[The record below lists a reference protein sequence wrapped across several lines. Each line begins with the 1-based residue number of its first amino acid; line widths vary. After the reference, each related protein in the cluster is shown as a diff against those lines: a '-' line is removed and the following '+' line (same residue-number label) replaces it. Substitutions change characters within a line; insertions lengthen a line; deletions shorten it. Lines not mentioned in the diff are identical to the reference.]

1 MRAVS
6 GGEALVRAL
15 EDEGVDLVFGIPGTH
30 SLPIYRHLEAR
41 PIRHVTPRHEQGG
54 GYAADGYARAGGRP
68 GVLLAT
74 TGPGLMNAA
83 TPAATAWADS
93 VPMLIV
99 SPALPSDVEG
109 GDTGFLHES
118 KDQRGAMSSL
128 LDWSHSAV
136 SPADAYAAVR
146 RAFAGFAQGRPRP
159 AHVAAPLDVL
169 DAVESLP
176 DGLVASMD
184 ATPLDE
190 DAVDR
195 AAGALSDGD
204 RVALLLGGGA
214 KDAGPELTALAERLG
229 APVLTSANGKG
240 VVSES
245 HPLSLG
251 VSLRLRSAQEWLAD
265 RDVVLAVGTELGE
278 SDLWGPPPRLRGRL
292 IRVDIDAG
300 QLDKNLPS
308 AIGIVGD
315 SARVAGAL
323 LDALPGR
330 GPGRSPDLTGIRR
343 AIEAE
348 LLRDAAPWV
357 GLCAAL
363 EGALGEDGL
372 LAADS
377 TMAAYHGAVHLV
389 RLTAPRRLL
398 YPTGYAT
405 LGYGLPAGVGAKL
418 ARPDRSVIVLSGDGG
433 LMFTVAELVTAAE
446 LDLPLPIVVPNDG
459 GYGEIRRQMR
469 GAGIEPVGVDLAVP
483 DLPALAVACGG
494 RGERLSTVADL
505 PAALDR
511 AQDHAGP
518 TLIELPV
525 PRIR

>member
-1 MRAVS
+1 V
-6 GGEALVRAL
+6 
-15 EDEGVDLVFGIPGTH
+15 
-30 SLPIYRHLEAR
+30 
-41 PIRHVTPRHEQGG
+41 
-54 GYAADGYARAGGRP
+54 
-68 GVLLAT
+68 
-74 TGPGLMNAA
+74 
-83 TPAATAWADS
+83 
-93 VPMLIV
+93 
-99 SPALPSDVEG
+99 
-109 GDTGFLHES
+109 
-118 KDQRGAMSSL
+118 
-128 LDWSHSAV
+128 DWSHAAT

-159 AHVAAPLDVL
+159 AHVAVPLDVL
-169 DAVESLP
+169 DAVGPLP
-176 DGLVASMD
+176 AGPFA
-184 ATPLDE
+184 AEGAGLDE

-195 AAGALSDGD
+195 AARTLSESD

-214 KDAGPELTALAERLG
+214 KDAAPELTALAERLG
-229 APVLTSANGKG
+229 APVLTTANGKG
-240 VVSES
+240 VVSER

-251 VSLRLRSAQEWLAD
+251 VSVRLRSAQEWLAD

-323 LDALPGR
+323 LDVLPQRAG
-330 GPGRSPDLTGIRR
+330 GGDPDVTNVRR
-343 AIEAE
+343 AIATEV
-348 LLRDAAPWV
+348 LDDAAPWV
-357 GLCAAL
+357 ELCEAL
-363 EGALGEDGL
+363 EVAVGEDGL

-377 TMAAYHGAVHLV
+377 TMAAYHAAIHLV

-418 ARPDRSVIVLSGDGG
+418 ARPDRTVIVLSGDGG

-446 LDLPLPIVVPNDG
+446 LGLTLPIVVPNDG
-459 GYGEIRRQMR
+459 GYGEIRHQMR
-469 GAGIEPVGVDLAVP
+469 AAGIGSIGVDLAVP
-483 DLPALAVACGG
+483 DLPALAVACGA
-494 RGERLSTVADL
+494 RGERLSAVVDL

-511 AQDHAGP
+511 ARDHDGP

-525 PRIR
+525 SRIR